1 MAIAKIQVPVD
12 NTQKLLSSFAHAQ
25 LSTIDP
31 KSIKQNSFQLFA
43 IAAFLYGAISQLG
56 KQSTLPEHLVH
67 DYLHN
72 ILCNEFGLPRHN
84 IEGLVSSINR
94 MKEKYYLLDN
104 IYHDGEAAAE
114 RWLTDENADC
124 SELEKLLSSYSDF
137 TLMDM
142 KAAGMKS
149 SEMSQHIN
157 ISHNDHPAKKF
168 PWLVVLFGTVAFA
181 TVLSLLHYFLII

>member
-25 LSTIDP
+25 LSAIDP

-84 IEGLVSSINR
+84 IEGLVSSISR
-94 MKEKYYLLDN
+94 MMEKYYLLDN
-104 IYHDGEAAAE
+104 IYHEGEAAAE
-114 RWLTDENADC
+114 LWLTDENADC
-124 SELEKLLSSYSDF
+124 TELEKLLNSYNDF

-149 SEMSQHIN
+149 GEMSQPEN
-157 ISHNDHPAKKF
+157 RSQTDHPAKKF
-168 PWLVVLFGTVAFA
+168 PWLIVLFGTVAFA